1 MSQVL
6 LLTGPPGAGK
16 TTASKEFAETVGGM
30 WALIEQDA
38 IRQLVKAGFKNPAD
52 PWTKE
57 TETQMNV
64 SIAICGDMAKRY
76 QQAGI
81 NCIIDCFITL
91 DPYVFG
97 KWQAAL
103 EGMAY
108 EIIVFLPKVEK
119 AIAQNNQRLGD
130 DRLSEELVASQHE
143 EFSAWQGN
151 PQATVIDT
159 TAMNVS
165 DAVHAIRNIAKI

>member
-1 MSQVL
+1 MSQIL

-16 TTASKEFAETVGGM
+16 TTASKEFAETANGT

-38 IRQLVKAGFKNPAD
+38 IRQLVKAGFKNPSD
-52 PWTKE
+52 PWTKD

-81 NCIIDCFITL
+81 NCIIDCFVTL
-91 DPYVFG
+91 DPYVLD

-103 EGMAY
+103 EGTAY

-130 DRLSEELVASQHE
+130 ARLNEELVTQQHG

-151 PQATVIDT
+151 PQATVLDT
-159 TAMNVS
+159 TAMNVN
-165 DAVHAIRNIAKI
+165 DAVQAIRNLVKI